1 MAVNHAGHDHP
12 ATPAGRAACRKAKGG
27 VPITAEDR
35 ARGKA
40 AAKITKRLAAEKAS
54 VEPVPEKKVKGDTEQ
69 LWRVRLTGIPEGSSL
84 LGMPAYV
91 AELIKLAWRQ
101 EWRTEVGNVWHADGR
116 RSVVVKSYR
125 GDLVVRWTR
134 GGNGIT
140 SVEWRSDVDGS
151 EELGSMNEGIRKLKG
166 E

>member
-1 MAVNHAGHDHP
+1 MAMSHAGHNHP
-12 ATPAGRAACRKAKGG
+12 ATPAGRAACRKAGATEENRVDAVVKSRTKSKPA
-27 VPITAEDR
+27 VK
-35 ARGKA
+35 KA
-40 AAKITKRLAAEKAS
+40 DA
-54 VEPVPEKKVKGDTEQ
+54 EPVPERKVKGDTEQ